1 VISTNAMRVSAAG
14 MAFGAESLRVASTS
28 FVAAAHPAPAIAHAG
43 KATHAAWAVAA
54 ITPQRKRPTA
64 TATDA
69 SVNRG
74 ST

>member
-1 VISTNAMRVSAAG
+1 VINSNEMRVSAAG
-14 MAFGAESLRVASTS
+14 MAFGAESLRVAPTS
-28 FVAAAHPAPAIAHAG
+28 FVAAAHPAPATAHAG
-43 KATHAAWAVAA
+43 RAAHAAWAVAA
-54 ITPQRKRPTA
+54 ITPQRKRRTA

>member
-1 VISTNAMRVSAAG
+1 MITNQVVSVTGLAYSAG
-14 MAFGAESLRVASTS
+14 FLRVAPMNIG
-28 FVAAAHPAPAIAHAG
+28 AAAHPAPANPHAGQTAHA
-43 KATHAAWAVAA
+43 AVWAAAA
-54 ITPQRKRPTA
+54 ITPQRKRRTA

>member
-1 VISTNAMRVSAAG
+1 MITSQKAVSVAG
-14 MAFGAESLRVASTS
+14 LAYSAGFLRVAPMNIGSA
-28 FVAAAHPAPAIAHAG
+28 VAQPMPASAHAG
-43 KATHAAWAVAA
+43 QAAHAAWAVAA
-54 ITPQRKRPTA
+54 ITQPRKRRTA

>member
-1 VISTNAMRVSAAG
+1 VINNNEMRVSAAG
-14 MAFGAESLRVASTS
+14 MAFGAESLRVASAS
-28 FVAAAHPAPAIAHAG
+28 FLAAAHPVPATHA
-43 KATHAAWAVAA
+43 AHAAWAVAA
-54 ITPQRKRPTA
+54 ITPQRKRRTA

>member
-1 VISTNAMRVSAAG
+1 MIDTNAFGVSVAG
-14 MAFGAESLRVASTS
+14 MAYRAGSFRVAP
-28 FVAAAHPAPAIAHAG
+28 ANIIGAPAHPAPATAHA
-43 KATHAAWAVAA
+43 AHAAGAVAA
-54 ITPQRKRPTA
+54 ITPQRKRRAA

>member
-1 VISTNAMRVSAAG
+1 VINSNAMRVSAAG
-14 MAFGAESLRVASTS
+14 MAFGAEFLRVASAN
-28 FVAAAHPAPAIAHAG
+28 FVAAHPAPATAHAG
-43 KATHAAWAVAA
+43 MAAHAVWPVAA
-54 ITPQRKRPTA
+54 ITPQRKRRTG